1 MPGRLITRASRR
13 LGPRTFPISCEGG
26 VSFMKIPKVMALA
39 VLAAFLGVLATGG
52 LQAQTKEPITLGMI
66 QPLSGPIAAAG
77 SYITNGAK
85 IAVERINAKGGVLGR
100 PLELIIEDNK
110 SDPAETRNAAE
121 KLIVRDKVPVV
132 IGAWGSSM
140 TLAMMPL
147 AAQHGVPLLVETS
160 SSGKITDPKTP
171 GQKVV
176 SRISPTSELEAVGAG
191 ALIPKLGMK
200 KIGYLAVNTDWGRGA
215 VTAFGEAFKKNGAAI
230 EAVEYVGQADTDFY
244 PQLTKFK
251 AAGVDSVVITDDA
264 PKAAKMLQQMKELGL
279 NAKVLVTGGSAW
291 PDSIVQLAGAPAVEG
306 AMFINFYNP
315 YDYAMA
321 GDPEASRAYVEEWK
335 KRGLPWI
342 GVVEGMR
349 GFDAVNLVTKAL
361 ETSGDPTPAKVLD
374 AVRHVEMKGLYG
386 LIKFDKNGQSYSNI
400 ILTQVKNGKYAV
412 VGVTPSA
419 KLWNAAAAK

>member
-1 MPGRLITRASRR
+1 MKTSRLIT
-13 LGPRTFPISCEGG
+13 
-26 VSFMKIPKVMALA
+26 LA
-39 VLAAFLGVLATGG
+39 VLAAFAAGVLATGAP
-52 LQAQTKEPITLGMI
+52 QAQTKDPIKVGLI

-77 SYITNGAK
+77 SYITNAAK

-100 PLELIIEDNK
+100 PLELVIEDNK

-121 KLIVRDKVPVV
+121 KLIVRDKVPII

-147 AAQHGVPLLVETS
+147 AAQHGVPILVETS
-160 SSGKITDPKTP
+160 SSSKITDPKTP

-176 SRISPTSELEAVGAG
+176 SRISPTSELEALGAG

-215 VTAFGEAFKKNGAAI
+215 AAAFGEAFKKNGATV
-230 EAVEYVGQADTDFY
+230 EAVEFVGQADTDFY
-244 PQLTKFK
+244 AQLTKFK

-264 PKAAKMLQQMKELGL
+264 PKTAKMLQQMKELGL
-279 NAKVLVTGGSAW
+279 DVKVLVTGGSAW
-291 PDSIVQLAGAPAVEG
+291 PDSIVQLAGAKAAEG

-335 KRGLPWI
+335 KRNLPWI

-349 GFDAVNLVTKAL
+349 GFDAVNVVAKAIESAKEPTAPKIQAALKTL
-361 ETSGDPTPAKVLD
+361 ET
-374 AVRHVEMKGLYG
+374 RGLYG
-386 LIKFDKNGQSYSNI
+386 LNKFDQNGQSYCNI
-400 ILTQVKNGKYAV
+400 IVTQVKDGKYSV
-412 VGVTPSA
+412 VAVTPSS
-419 KLWNAAAAK
+419 KLWELAAVK

>member
-1 MPGRLITRASRR
+1 MGIAP
-13 LGPRTFPISCEGG
+13 
-26 VSFMKIPKVMALA
+26 ALA
-39 VLAAFLGVLATGG
+39 
-52 LQAQTKEPITLGMI
+52 QSKEPIKIGMI

-77 SYITNGAK
+77 SYITNAAK

-100 PLELIIEDNK
+100 PLELVIEDNK

-121 KLIVRDKVPVV
+121 KLIVRDKVPII

-147 AAQHGVPLLVETS
+147 AAQHGVPILVETS
-160 SSGKITDPKTP
+160 SSSKITDPKTP

-215 VTAFGEAFKKNGAAI
+215 AAAFGEAFKKNGATI
-230 EAVEYVGQADTDFY
+230 EAVEFVGQADTDFY
-244 PQLTKFK
+244 AQLTKFK

-264 PKAAKMLQQMKELGL
+264 PKTAKMLQQMKELGL
-279 NAKVLVTGGSAW
+279 DVKVLVTGGSAW
-291 PDSIVQLAGAPAVEG
+291 PDSIVQLAGAKAAEG

-321 GDPEASRAYVEEWK
+321 GDPEASKAYVEEWK
-335 KRGLPWI
+335 KRGPA
-342 GVVEGMR
+342 VDRR
-349 GFDAVNLVTKAL
+349 GRGHARLRRGQRGGQGHRGGQGADGARRSMAAL
-361 ETSGDPTPAKVLD
+361 KTLEA
-374 AVRHVEMKGLYG
+374 RGLYG
-386 LIKFDKNGQSYSNI
+386 LNKFDQNGQSYCNI
-400 ILTQVKNGKYAV
+400 IVTQVKDGKYSV
-412 VGVTPSA
+412 VAITPSS
-419 KLWNAAAAK
+419 KLWELAAVK

>member
-1 MPGRLITRASRR
+1 
-13 LGPRTFPISCEGG
+13 
-26 VSFMKIPKVMALA
+26 MKISRVITLA
-39 VLAAFLGVLATGG
+39 VLAAFAGVVATGA
-52 LQAQTKEPITLGMI
+52 LQAQTKEPIKVGMI

-121 KLIVRDKVPVV
+121 KLIVRDKVPVI

-147 AAQHGVPLLVETS
+147 AAQHGIPLVVETS
-160 SSGKITDPKTP
+160 SSSKITDPKTP

-191 ALIPKLGMK
+191 ALIPSLGMK

-215 VTAFGEAFKKNGAAI
+215 VAAFGEAFKKNGATI

-244 PQLTKFK
+244 AQLTKFK

-279 NAKVLVTGGSAW
+279 NVKVLVTGGSAW
-291 PDSIVQLAGAPAVEG
+291 PDSIVQLAGAKAAEG

-315 YDYAMA
+315 YDPAMA
-321 GDPEASRAYVEEWK
+321 GDAEASKVYVEEWK
-335 KRGLPWI
+335 KKGLPWI

-349 GFDAVNLVTKAL
+349 GFDAVYVVAKAIEMAKEPTAPKIMTALKTL
-361 ETSGDPTPAKVLD
+361 ES
-374 AVRHVEMKGLYG
+374 RGLYG
-386 LIKFDKNGQSYSNI
+386 LNKFDQNGQSYCNI
-400 ILTQVKNGKYAV
+400 IVTQVKDGKYSV
-412 VGVTPSA
+412 VAITPSS
-419 KLWNAAAAK
+419 KLWEMSAAK

>member
-1 MPGRLITRASRR
+1 MKTRTW
-13 LGPRTFPISCEGG
+13 L
-26 VSFMKIPKVMALA
+26 ALA
-39 VLAAFLGVLATGG
+39 SALVVVCVAGG
-52 LQAQTKEPITLGMI
+52 TWPTQAQQEPLKVGLI

-85 IAVERINAKGGVLGR
+85 IALDRVNAKGGVKGR
-100 PLELIIEDNK
+100 KLELIIEDNK

-121 KLIVRDKVPVV
+121 KLIVRDKVPVI

-147 AAQHGVPLLVETS
+147 AAQHGVGVVVETS
-160 SSGKITDPKTP
+160 SSVKITDPKTP
-171 GQKVV
+171 GSRVV
-176 SRISPTSELEAVGAG
+176 SRISPTSELEALGVDGLLPQLGIKKAG
-191 ALIPKLGMK
+191 YI
-200 KIGYLAVNTDWGRGA
+200 AVNTDWGRGA
-215 VTAFGEAFKKNGAAI
+215 VVAFGDVLKKHGATVDL
-230 EAVEYVGQADTDFY
+230 VEYVGQADTDFY
-244 PQLTKFK
+244 SQLTKFK
-251 AAGVDSVVITDDA
+251 AAGVDSVIITDDA

-279 NAKVLVTGGSAW
+279 NAKVLITGGSAW
-291 PDSIVQLAGAPAVEG
+291 PDSMVQLGGAPAVEG

-315 YDYAMA
+315 YDHAMS

-349 GFDAVNLVTKAL
+349 GFDAVNVVAKAL
-361 ETSGDPTPAKVLD
+361 ETAGDPTPAKVLD

-412 VGVTPSA
+412 VGMTPST

>member
-1 MPGRLITRASRR
+1 
-13 LGPRTFPISCEGG
+13 
-26 VSFMKIPKVMALA
+26 MKIKAWLGLA
-39 VLAAFLGVLATGG
+39 VVVVFACVGG
-52 LQAQTKEPITLGMI
+52 GTWPTEAQQESLKVGLI

-85 IAVERINAKGGVLGR
+85 IALDRVNAKGGVKGR
-100 PLELIIEDNK
+100 KLELIIEDNK

-121 KLIVRDKVPVV
+121 KLIVRDKVPVI

-147 AAQHGVPLLVETS
+147 AAQHGVGVVVETS
-160 SSGKITDPKTP
+160 SSVKITDPKTP
-171 GQKVV
+171 GAKVV
-176 SRISPTSELEAVGAG
+176 NRISPTSELEAVGVEG
-191 ALIPKLGMK
+191 LLPQLGMK
-200 KIGYLAVNTDWGRGA
+200 KVGYLAVNTDWGRGA
-215 VTAFGEAFKKNGAAI
+215 VVAFGDVLKKQGATVDL
-230 EAVEYVGQADTDFY
+230 VEYVGQADTDFY
-244 PQLTKFK
+244 SQLTKFK

-291 PDSIVQLAGAPAVEG
+291 PDSMIQLGGAPAVEG
-306 AMFINFYNP
+306 AMFVNFYNP

-349 GFDAVNLVTKAL
+349 GFDAVNVVAKAL
-361 ETSGDPTPAKVLD
+361 ETAGDPTPAKVLE
-374 AVRHVEMKGLYG
+374 AVRHAEMKGLYG

-412 VGVTPSA
+412 VGMTPST

>member
-1 MPGRLITRASRR
+1 MKTGRWMVL
-13 LGPRTFPISCEGG
+13 
-26 VSFMKIPKVMALA
+26 ALA
-39 VLAAFLGVLATGG
+39 VAVAWMVGG
-52 LQAQTKEPITLGMI
+52 TWPTEAQEPLKVGLI

-85 IAVERINAKGGVLGR
+85 IALDRINAKGGVKGR
-100 PLELIIEDNK
+100 KLDLIIEDNK

-121 KLIVRDKVPVV
+121 KLIVRDKVPVI

-147 AAQHGVPLLVETS
+147 AAQHGVGILVETS
-160 SSGKITDPKTP
+160 SSVKITDPKTP
-171 GQKVV
+171 GAKVV
-176 SRISPTSELEAVGAG
+176 SRISPTSELEAVGVES
-191 ALIPKLGMK
+191 LLPQLGMK
-200 KIGYLAVNTDWGRGA
+200 KVGYIAVNTDWGRGA
-215 VTAFGEAFKKNGAAI
+215 VVAFGDVLKKQGASVDL
-230 EAVEYVGQADTDFY
+230 VEYVGQADTDFY
-244 PQLTKFK
+244 SQLTKFK
-251 AAGVDSVVITDDA
+251 AAGVDSVIITDDA
-264 PKAAKMLQQMKELGL
+264 PKTAKMLQQMKELGL

-291 PDSIVQLAGAPAVEG
+291 PDSIVQLGGAAAVEG

-342 GVVEGMR
+342 GIVEGMR
-349 GFDAVNLVTKAL
+349 GFDAVNVVAKAL
-361 ETSGDPTPAKVLD
+361 ETAGDPTPAKVLD
-374 AVRHVEMKGLYG
+374 AVRGIEMKGLYG
-386 LIKFDKNGQSYSNI
+386 LIKFDKNGQSYPNI

-412 VGVTPSA
+412 VGVTPST

>member
-1 MPGRLITRASRR
+1 MKTRTW
-13 LGPRTFPISCEGG
+13 LVLTL
-26 VSFMKIPKVMALA
+26 AL
-39 VLAAFLGVLATGG
+39 VLACVAGG
-52 LQAQTKEPITLGMI
+52 MWPTEAQQEPLKVGLI

-85 IAVERINAKGGVLGR
+85 IALDRVNAKGGVKGR
-100 PLELIIEDNK
+100 KLELIIEDNK

-121 KLIVRDKVPVV
+121 KLIVRDKVPVL

-147 AAQHGVPLLVETS
+147 AAQHGVGILVETS
-160 SSGKITDPKTP
+160 SSVKITDPKTP
-171 GQKVV
+171 GSKVV
-176 SRISPTSELEAVGAG
+176 SRISPTSELEAVGVESLLPQLGIKKAG
-191 ALIPKLGMK
+191 YI
-200 KIGYLAVNTDWGRGA
+200 AVNTDWGRGA
-215 VTAFGEAFKKNGAAI
+215 VVAFGDVLKKHGATVDL
-230 EAVEYVGQADTDFY
+230 VEYVGQADTDFY
-244 PQLTKFK
+244 SQLTKFK
-251 AAGVDSVVITDDA
+251 AAGVDSVIITDDA

-279 NAKVLVTGGSAW
+279 NAKVLITGGSAW
-291 PDSIVQLAGAPAVEG
+291 PDSMVQLGGAPAVEG

-335 KRGLPWI
+335 KRGFPWI

-349 GFDAVNLVTKAL
+349 GFDAVNVVAKAL
-361 ETSGDPTPAKVLD
+361 ETAGDLTPARVLD

-412 VGVTPSA
+412 VGMTPSA